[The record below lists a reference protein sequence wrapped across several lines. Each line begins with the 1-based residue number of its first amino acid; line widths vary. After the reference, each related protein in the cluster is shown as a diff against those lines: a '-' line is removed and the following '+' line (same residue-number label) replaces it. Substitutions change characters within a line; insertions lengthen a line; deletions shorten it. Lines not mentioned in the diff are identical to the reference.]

1 MISSIICRL
10 RRSTFFGPRGVRS
23 GTRVSVHG
31 YSVKWLVSNFVLR
44 ISSAVECVAKW
55 CVDQLSR
62 NALVPGTSLCGTC
75 AWSNTTGTWGRQGR
89 TTHRRRW
96 RTRSATRRARLWI
109 PHTETTTRRFSYFFR
124 AVRLALSLFMFLCR
138 RRGQMEATP
147 EGAHFLSTVRHVP
160 GCKRR
165 MQSRLGISR
174 VPFIEVRVLF

>member
-1 MISSIICRL
+1 MISSITCRL

-23 GTRVSVHG
+23 DTRVSVHG

-55 CVDQLSR
+55 CVDQLYR

-109 PHTETTTRRFSYFFR
+109 PHTETTTRRFSFFSGR
-124 AVRLALSLFMFLCR
+124 YAC
-138 RRGQMEATP
+138 P
-147 EGAHFLSTVRHVP
+147 FLSSCFVQKTWP
-160 GCKRR
+160 DGGDAGGCAFPEHGPAR
-165 MQSRLGISR
+165 SR
-174 VPFIEVRVLF
+174 VQEAHAVALGDLARGFIEVRVLF